1 MQASAA
7 PKGTIGKPKGFKPGA
22 IKAKPQ
28 VSSARQAATDR
39 LKIKTETRR
48 KLRTDRASV
57 IPATPVGPKTMKAAR
72 PQSTVAKQRT
82 KGNTKAQVASRVERK
97 AAANRANLAAI
108 TSAERTG
115 ARQGKQYERA
125 LKRGMTLE
133 RAQNF
138 LQTGRLPGRD
148 NSMAAQR
155 NMRQA
160 KDRLAAKNA
169 SRAVAARM
177 GTRPDMA
184 VTNIPMRGSRGR
196 RLDAEISRNV
206 AQQKAAS
213 RSASKAANRKFKS
226 DQSRAKK
233 LREVHEKAVVGKYSA
248 KMGKTAS
255 EVRSAIRS
263 MEPAKQVKFF
273 RQFVKENRAT
283 AAKTKRV

>member
-7 PKGTIGKPKGFKPGA
+7 PKGTIGKPKGLKPGA

-57 IPATPVGPKTMKAAR
+57 IPATPAGPKTMKAAR

-97 AAANRANLAAI
+97 IAVNKANFAAI
-108 TSAERTG
+108 TRAERTG
-115 ARQGKQYERA
+115 ARQGRQYERA

-133 RAQNF
+133 RAQSF

-169 SRAVAARM
+169 SRAAANASKPVRKVDTSLKGVAARRARALAPRTSTYLSQKLNTQSAI
-177 GTRPDMA
+177 TRSAANAIYNRQRAVGKQLGLDQSVVRNPIGIMPKASGSIRNMA
-184 VTNIPMRGSRGR
+184 MQVREAARKRVVGGR
-196 RLDAEISRNV
+196 RR
-206 AQQKAAS
+206 
-213 RSASKAANRKFKS
+213 
-226 DQSRAKK
+226 
-233 LREVHEKAVVGKYSA
+233 
-248 KMGKTAS
+248 
-255 EVRSAIRS
+255 
-263 MEPAKQVKFF
+263 
-273 RQFVKENRAT
+273 
-283 AAKTKRV
+283 

>member
-1 MQASAA
+1 
-7 PKGTIGKPKGFKPGA
+7 
-22 IKAKPQ
+22 
-28 VSSARQAATDR
+28 
-39 LKIKTETRR
+39 
-48 KLRTDRASV
+48 
-57 IPATPVGPKTMKAAR
+57 
-72 PQSTVAKQRT
+72 
-82 KGNTKAQVASRVERK
+82 
-97 AAANRANLAAI
+97 
-108 TSAERTG
+108 
-115 ARQGKQYERA
+115 
-125 LKRGMTLE
+125 
-133 RAQNF
+133 
-138 LQTGRLPGRD
+138 
-148 NSMAAQR
+148 
-155 NMRQA
+155 
-160 KDRLAAKNA
+160 
-169 SRAVAARM
+169 M

>member
-1 MQASAA
+1 MQTSAA
-7 PKGTIGKPKGFKPGA
+7 PKGTIGKPKGLKPGA

-57 IPATPVGPKTMKAAR
+57 IPATPAGPKTMKAAR

-97 AAANRANLAAI
+97 IAVNKANFAAI
-108 TSAERTG
+108 TRAERTG
-115 ARQGKQYERA
+115 ARQGRQYERA

-133 RAQNF
+133 RAQSF

-169 SRAVAARM
+169 SRAAAARI

-206 AQQKAAS
+206 TQQKAAS
-213 RSASKAANRKFKS
+213 RAASKAANRKFKS

-248 KMGKTAS
+248 KMGKPAS

-263 MEPAKQVKFF
+263 MEPARQVKFF

-283 AAKTKRV
+283 AAKAKRV